1 MKKTLFILA
10 LAGGFLSAH
19 AQDELINK
27 VKDNG
32 GEDGYVFETLINLDA
47 TEVKNQGSSG
57 TCWSYC
63 TTSFIES
70 EMIRQGKEPVDI
82 AEMYT
87 VRKTY
92 EDKADKYVRL
102 HGHLNFGQGGALLDM
117 MHVLKNYGAVPQQS
131 YEGLEIGFDYNK
143 HGEMEAVLL
152 GIIDAVIENK
162 NGRISPVWKS
172 SFNATLDA
180 YLGEDPNE
188 FEWNG
193 KTYNPRSFADE
204 VIGVNPDDYVQFTSF
219 THRPLHEE
227 MVIEV
232 PDNWL
237 WAPAYNLSLD
247 EMITSIDY
255 ALEEGFTISWA
266 ADVSEKGFSVK
277 NGIALIPDRDW
288 KDLSDE
294 EKADLFNGPHP
305 QLEVTPEIRQ
315 MEYDNYQTTDD
326 HGMQI
331 TGLATDQEGNK
342 FYIVKNSWGTKYG
355 FDGYLYFSE
364 EFVRLKTISYVVHKD
379 GVPKDVAKAVNL

>member
-1 MKKTLFILA
+1 MATQ
-10 LAGGFLSAH
+10 

-32 GEDGYVFETLINLDA
+32 GEDGYVFETVINLDA
-47 TEVKNQGSSG
+47 TDVKNQGSSG

-70 EMIRQGKEPVDI
+70 EMIRMGKEPVDV

-102 HGHLNFGQGGALLDM
+102 HGHLNFGQGGALLDA
-117 MHVLKNYGAVPQQS
+117 MHVIKYYGAVPQEA

-143 HGEMEAVLL
+143 HGEMEAVLK
-152 GIIDAVIENK
+152 GIVDAVIENE
-162 NGRISPVWKS
+162 NGRLSPVWKT
-172 SFNATLDA
+172 SFDATLNA
-180 YLGEDPNE
+180 YLGEDPKE
-188 FEWNG
+188 FEYNG
-193 KTYNPRSFADE
+193 KTYTPRSFADE
-204 VIGVNPDDYVQFTSF
+204 VVGINPDDYVQFTSF
-219 THRPLHEE
+219 THHPMHEKV
-227 MVIEV
+227 MIQV

-237 WAPAYNLSLD
+237 WAPAYNVELD
-247 EMITSIDY
+247 EMMTAIDH
-255 ALEEGFTISWA
+255 ALEEGYTISWA
-266 ADVSEKGFSVK
+266 ADVSEKGFSLK
-277 NGIALIPDRDW
+277 NGVAIIPDRDW

-294 EKADLFNGPHP
+294 EKENIVKGPHP
-305 QLEVTPEIRQ
+305 QLDGTPEIRQ
-315 MEYDNYQTTDD
+315 LEYDNYQTTDD

-331 TGLATDQEGNK
+331 TGIATDQEGNK

-364 EFVRLKTISYVVHKD
+364 EYVRLKTLSFAVHKD
-379 GVPKDVAKAVNL
+379 GVPKDIAKAVNM

>member
-1 MKKTLFILA
+1 MKKTLFLLA
-10 LAGGFLSAH
+10 LAGGWMGAQ

-32 GEDGYVFETLINLDA
+32 GEDGYVFETVVNLDA
-47 TEVKNQGSSG
+47 TDVKNQGSSG

-70 EMIRQGKEPVDI
+70 EMIRMGKEPVDV

-102 HGHLNFGQGGALLDM
+102 HGYLNFGQGGALLDA
-117 MHVLKNYGAVPQQS
+117 MHVIKHYGAVPQDV

-143 HGEMEAVLL
+143 HGEMEAVLK
-152 GIIDAVIENK
+152 GIVDAVIENE
-162 NGRISPVWKS
+162 NGRLSPVWRKS
-172 SFNATLDA
+172 FDATLDA
-180 YLGEDPNE
+180 YLGEDVEE

-193 KTYNPRSFADE
+193 KTYTPRSFADE
-204 VIGVNPDDYVQFTSF
+204 VIGINPDDYVQFTSF
-219 THRPLHEE
+219 THHPMHEE
-227 MVIEV
+227 VVIQV

-237 WAPAYNLSLD
+237 WAPAYNVALD
-247 EMITSIDY
+247 EMIETIDH
-255 ALEEGFTISWA
+255 AINEGYTISWA
-266 ADVSEKGFSVK
+266 ADVSEKGFSLK
-277 NGIALIPDRDW
+277 NGVAIIPDRDW

-294 EKADLFNGPHP
+294 EKEEIFMGPHA
-305 QLEVTPEIRQ
+305 QLDVTPEIRQ
-315 MEYDNYQTTDD
+315 LEYDNYQTTDD

-331 TGLATDQEGNK
+331 TGIATDQEGNK

-364 EFVRLKTISYVVHKD
+364 EYVRLKTLSFVVHKD
-379 GVPKDVAKAVNL
+379 GVPKDVAKAVNM